1 MIHSSSAD
9 RVYALAPAEF
19 GAEGG
24 KATMSLRL
32 TLLGTGTPTPSL
44 ERGGCSFL
52 VEHNDAKI
60 LFDSGPATV
69 RRLLSAGVPPTQ
81 ITHVFLTH
89 LHYDHCM
96 DYGYLTLTRW
106 DQGAGQIPELQIYGP
121 AGTARMT
128 HLLFSEEGVF
138 QADLAGRTLHPGS
151 HLIYEHRGGRLP
163 RQRPGPIVREV
174 SAGTV
179 VEGESWQVEV
189 AEMVHCQPYLQSVA
203 YRFNGQEG
211 SIVVTG
217 DTAPNPQLVELA
229 RGADVLLHMCHFL
242 NDVETDPRLTSSC
255 SGHLDAARTAAE
267 AGVEK
272 LVLIHLTEQITRP
285 GIRERMVAE
294 ASATFNGTVI
304 LGEDLMQIPIGAIRP
319 EPIL

>member
-1 MIHSSSAD
+1 
-9 RVYALAPAEF
+9 
-19 GAEGG
+19 
-24 KATMSLRL
+24 MSLRL

-52 VEHNDAKI
+52 VEQDDATI
-60 LFDSGPATV
+60 LFDCGPATV
-69 RRLLSAGVPPTQ
+69 RRLLAAGVLPTQ
-81 ITHVFLTH
+81 VSHLFLTH

-96 DYGYLTLTRW
+96 DYGYLVLTRW
-106 DQGAGQIPELQIYGP
+106 DQGAGQIPDLRVYGP
-121 AGTARMT
+121 GGAARMT
-128 HLLFSEEGVF
+128 HLLFSEAGAF

-151 HLIYEHRGGRLP
+151 HLIYEHRGGKLP
-163 RQRPGPIVREV
+163 RQRPAPQVREV
-174 SAGTV
+174 GAGTV
-179 VEGESWQVEV
+179 IEAAAWQVQV

-203 YRFNGQEG
+203 YRFNSPAG

-217 DTAPNPQLVELA
+217 DTAPNAQLVELA
-229 RGADVLLHMCHFL
+229 HGADVLLHMCHFL
-242 NDVETDPRLTSSC
+242 NDVETDPRITSSC

-285 GIRERMVAE
+285 GIRERMLAE
-294 ASATFNGTVI
+294 AAEVFDGTII
-304 LGEDLMQIPIGAIRP
+304 LGEDLMEIPLGPIRP

>member
-1 MIHSSSAD
+1 
-9 RVYALAPAEF
+9 
-19 GAEGG
+19 
-24 KATMSLRL
+24 MSLRL

-44 ERGGCSFL
+44 ERGGASF
-52 VEHNDAKI
+52 VIEKDDAAL
-60 LFDSGPATV
+60 LFDCGPAAV
-69 RRLLSAGVPPTQ
+69 RRLLAAGVPPTQ
-81 ITHVFLTH
+81 ISHLFLTH

-96 DYGYLTLTRW
+96 DYAYLTLTRW
-106 DQGAGQIPELQIYGP
+106 DQGAGQIPDLQVYGP

-128 HLLFSEEGVF
+128 DLLFGEEGAY
-138 QADLAGRTLHPGS
+138 QADLAGRTQHPGS
-151 HLIYEHRGGRLP
+151 HLIYEHRGGTLP
-163 RQRPGPIVREV
+163 RQRPAPKVREV
-174 SAGTV
+174 SAGTEIDGGGWRV
-179 VEGESWQVEV
+179 GV
-189 AEMVHCQPYLQSVA
+189 AGMVHCQPYLHSVA
-203 YRFNGQEG
+203 YRFECAEA

-255 SGHLDAARTAAE
+255 SGHLDAARTAAD

-272 LVLIHLTEQITRP
+272 LVLIHLTEQSVRP

-294 ASATFNGTVI
+294 AAAVFDGTII
-304 LGEDLMQIPIGAIRP
+304 LGEDLMEIPLEPIRP

>member
-1 MIHSSSAD
+1 M
-9 RVYALAPAEF
+9 P
-19 GAEGG
+19 
-24 KATMSLRL
+24 LRL

-52 VEHNDAKI
+52 VEHDDDAL
-60 LFDSGPATV
+60 LFDCGPGAV
-69 RRLLSAGVPPTQ
+69 RRLLAAGVPPTRV
-81 ITHVFLTH
+81 THLFLTH

-96 DYGYLTLTRW
+96 DYAYLTLTRW
-106 DQGAGQIPELQIYGP
+106 DQGAGQIPDLRVYGP

-128 HLLFSEEGVF
+128 RLLFGEEGVY

-151 HLIYEHRGGRLP
+151 HLIYEHRGGKLP
-163 RQRPGPIVREV
+163 RQRPAPLVREV
-174 SAGTV
+174 GADAAI
-179 VEGESWQVEV
+179 EGRGWQART
-189 AEMVHCQPYLQSVA
+189 AEMVHCQPYLASVA
-203 YRFNGQEG
+203 YRFESPEG

-229 RGADVLLHMCHFL
+229 RGANVLLHMCHFL

-255 SGHLDAARTAAE
+255 SGHLDAARTAAA
-267 AGVEK
+267 AGVET
-272 LVLIHLTEQITRP
+272 LVLIHLTEQIARP

-294 ASATFNGTVI
+294 AAAVFSGTII
-304 LGEDLMQIPIGAIRP
+304 LGEDLMEIPLGPIRP